1 MKEDIAIKEVR
12 DVRRR
17 ISAKYEN
24 SPKKLVKHYI
34 ALQKKHSRKITDTA
48 ALQTG

>member
-12 DVRRR
+12 DVRRK
-17 ISAKYEN
+17 ISARYGN

-34 ALQKKHSRKITDTA
+34 ALQKKHSRKIPDTA
-48 ALQTG
+48 TLHTV